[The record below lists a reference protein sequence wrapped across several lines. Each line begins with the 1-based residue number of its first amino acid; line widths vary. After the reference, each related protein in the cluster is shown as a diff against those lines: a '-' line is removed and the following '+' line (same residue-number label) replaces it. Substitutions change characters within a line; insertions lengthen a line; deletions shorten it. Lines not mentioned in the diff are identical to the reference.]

1 MDAERKRQGKKEE
14 RKEGRKE
21 HSSLERNPGLD
32 FNQLKN
38 VLLNIVVIR
47 T

>member
-1 MDAERKRQGKKEE
+1 MDAERKRQGRKGR
-14 RKEGRKE
+14 RKEKNKVCWRGTQC
-21 HSSLERNPGLD
+21 LD

-38 VLLNIVVIR
+38 VLLNIVVIQ